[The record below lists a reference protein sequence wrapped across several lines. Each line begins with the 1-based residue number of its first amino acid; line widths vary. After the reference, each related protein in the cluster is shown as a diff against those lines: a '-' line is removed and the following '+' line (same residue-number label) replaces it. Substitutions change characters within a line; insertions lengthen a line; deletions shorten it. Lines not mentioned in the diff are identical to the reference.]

1 MLGGIVGLS
10 DMRKLMYPCPTVLH
24 TVSVNI
30 IMCFLTR
37 ERKCSKEWIRKL
49 EVIDRKKIPKVK
61 VDKNKNSVN
70 RKDSKAITNSK
81 SDEISSKSSKEYK
94 GKKSCVSD
102 SGKYKL
108 KGKMNKLCAKV
119 KIMEINIKSAESKKN
134 LEVSTKVSSK
144 DEYTKLQNK
153 YKILLS
159 RYKEL
164 KKQQLSRSKE
174 IKKEQVLKSK
184 IKVLQDKYKSLQEK
198 VKNLRLKEKASKGNN
213 SDKTSDIISFNIKKG
228 SKSETRKIVN
238 KSKQVKT
245 AQANSAILPKL
256 PSKRKF
262 PPSLI
267 LKCKICREKFAL
279 ESSLKKHISIC
290 ERKQSS
296 QEQPPSKK
304 RKRA

>member
-1 MLGGIVGLS
+1 MG
-10 DMRKLMYPCPTVLH
+10 
-24 TVSVNI
+24 
-30 IMCFLTR
+30 
-37 ERKCSKEWIRKL
+37 
-49 EVIDRKKIPKVK
+49 
-61 VDKNKNSVN
+61 
-70 RKDSKAITNSK
+70 
-81 SDEISSKSSKEYK
+81 
-94 GKKSCVSD
+94 
-102 SGKYKL
+102 
-108 KGKMNKLCAKV
+108 
-119 KIMEINIKSAESKKN
+119 
-134 LEVSTKVSSK
+134 
-144 DEYTKLQNK
+144 
-153 YKILLS
+153 
-159 RYKEL
+159 
-164 KKQQLSRSKE
+164 QQLSRSKE

-198 VKNLRLKEKASKGNN
+198 VKNLRLKEKAYKGKND
-213 SDKTSDIISFNIKKG
+213 SDKTSDIISFKIKKG
-228 SKSETRKIVN
+228 SKSETRKILN